1 MDTNG
6 GQIMTNLEKVEKLRE
21 KTGVTYEE
29 AKAALAVADWDM
41 LDAILQLEREGKIE
55 ERQSETKN
63 FTSGADHSGAEGAAG
78 SQQSFQTT
86 DTPQLIAESYQSH
99 QEEQKSGKR
108 KMDVFWAWCKKILK
122 KSVDN
127 KFIVTRH
134 GEQVME
140 MPVLLLVVL
149 LLASVWTI
157 LIVLAIGL
165 FFGFGYRFAGPDLG
179 REDINETMAKVNNVA
194 DNIKSEFQH
203 EKNS

>member
-1 MDTNG
+1 
-6 GQIMTNLEKVEKLRE
+6 MTNLEKVERIRE

-29 AKAALAVADWDM
+29 AKAALEAADWDM

-55 ERQSETKN
+55 EQQ
-63 FTSGADHSGAEGAAG
+63 GAAG
-78 SQQSFQTT
+78 SFASEADYS
-86 DTPQLIAESYQSH
+86 DTPQQIVESYQSH
-99 QEEQKSGKR
+99 QEEQKSGKG

-149 LLASVWTI
+149 LL
-157 LIVLAIGL
+157 LL
-165 FFGFGYRFAGPDLG
+165 YGP
-179 REDINETMAKVNNVA
+179 
-194 DNIKSEFQH
+194 F
-203 EKNS
+203 

>member
-1 MDTNG
+1 
-6 GQIMTNLEKVEKLRE
+6 MTNLEKVEKLRV

-29 AKAALAVADWDM
+29 AKMVLEAADWDM

-55 ERQSETKN
+55 ERQGETES
-63 FTSGADHSGAEGAAG
+63 FTYEANHS
-78 SQQSFQTT
+78 

-99 QEEQKSGKR
+99 QEEQKGGKR
-108 KMDVFWAWCKKILK
+108 KLDVFWAWCKKILK

-165 FFGFGYRFAGPDLG
+165 FFGFGYSFAGPDLG
-179 REDINETMAKVNNVA
+179 RDDINETMAKANNVA
-194 DNIKSEFQH
+194 DNIKSEFQQ